1 LDTANAILH
10 YKLAP
15 GDENATL
22 KWREDK
28 IRVYDLALSTDKQRV
43 AVVADQ
49 QKSIII
55 YNFPTQH
62 KIASFNYEHVQLTSI
77 RISQDCRSILVSM
90 NPDLIREIDIET
102 GGVIASY
109 KWHTQSEFM
118 IRSAFGG
125 AGESFVCSGSEDSK
139 IYIWRRNSRGERLQA
154 ITGHQKG
161 CVNAISWNPVFP
173 EMFAS
178 AGDDGSVRM

>member
-15 GDENATL
+15 GDENPTRL
-22 KWREDK
+22 WREDK
-28 IRVYDLALSTDKQRV
+28 IRVYDLALSVDKQRV

-49 QKSIII
+49 QKSIIV
-55 YNFPTQH
+55 YDFPAQH
-62 KIASFNYEHVQLTSI
+62 RIASFNYEHVQLTSI
-77 RISQDCRSILVSM
+77 RISQDCRSILASM

-109 KWHTQSEFM
+109 KWHIQSEFM
-118 IRSAFGG
+118 IRSSFGG
-125 AGESFVCSGSEDSK
+125 ANESFICSGSEDSR
-139 IYIWRRNSRGERLQA
+139 IYIWRRNPRGERLQA
-154 ITGHQKG
+154 IVGHQKG
-161 CVNAISWNPVFP
+161 CVNAISWNPKFP

-178 AGDDGSVRM
+178 AGDDGTVRV